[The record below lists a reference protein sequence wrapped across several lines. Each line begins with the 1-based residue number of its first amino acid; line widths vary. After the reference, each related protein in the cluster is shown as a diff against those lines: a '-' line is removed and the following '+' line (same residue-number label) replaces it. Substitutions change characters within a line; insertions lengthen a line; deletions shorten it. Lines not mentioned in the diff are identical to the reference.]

1 MQSTVSNTLLQMVL
15 AHIFITQGQHGLF
28 PLTQSWMLLNIQQ
41 WREVCFDLGWLMGIM
56 LPKFPHGI
64 PLLITEPSPPV
75 RAEEVDR
82 TLQRQDSGVE
92 SALLYAKAWS
102 KYTKELLA
110 WVEKRLSVGELG

>member
-1 MQSTVSNTLLQMVL
+1 MRVGHVYSKPRLY
-15 AHIFITQGQHGLF
+15 
-28 PLTQSWMLLNIQQ
+28 NIP
-41 WREVCFDLGWLMGIM
+41 RGIM
-56 LPKFPHGI
+56 VVFTG
-64 PLLITEPSPPV
+64 PSPPV

-110 WVEKRLSVGELG
+110 WVEKRLSVGELGHRWGDKYKSISDM

>member
-1 MQSTVSNTLLQMVL
+1 
-15 AHIFITQGQHGLF
+15 
-28 PLTQSWMLLNIQQ
+28 MLLALHVAD
-41 WREVCFDLGWLMGIM
+41 WALVRWLLAVMFKAIFYN
-56 LPKFPHGI
+56 LPHPI
-64 PLLITEPSPPV
+64 PVVFIGPSPPV

-110 WVEKRLSVGELG
+110 WVEKRLSVGELAHRWRDKYKSFCDMYGGSS

>member
-1 MQSTVSNTLLQMVL
+1 MGVDSLEVMFKP
-15 AHIFITQGQHGLF
+15 IFC
-28 PLTQSWMLLNIQQ
+28 N
-41 WREVCFDLGWLMGIM
+41 
-56 LPKFPHGI
+56 LPRGI
-64 PLLITEPSPPV
+64 PVVFIGPSPPV

-110 WVEKRLSVGELG
+110 WVEKRLSVGELGHRWRDKHKNEYTVFTCQKYW